1 MRIVIIKAVYF
12 ICLTCCLVSCSNL
25 ELVDINDVTI
35 TKDGKLRFPLTLETL
50 GFEIIETRNTTK
62 NVSEKQIQNIGLL
75 VFEATGGENIKDED
89 RLLQKV
95 YIEPIDILNNGPI
108 EKTYIELSP
117 YDSDC
122 HIVVY
127 ANLSTEAQER
137 MNNILIS
144 TDESDT
150 NTSTWADIKDF
161 TIILSE
167 IYPDLDKPGE
177 TYSDSL
183 PMSSEII
190 YLSSISPE
198 TTKIGRAHV

>member
-1 MRIVIIKAVYF
+1 MLFR
-12 ICLTCCLVSCSNL
+12 S
-25 ELVDINDVTI
+25 
-35 TKDGKLRFPLTLETL
+35 
-50 GFEIIETRNTTK
+50 
-62 NVSEKQIQNIGLL
+62 
-75 VFEATGGENIKDED
+75 
-89 RLLQKV
+89 
-95 YIEPIDILNNGPI
+95 NGPI

-167 IYPDLDKPGE
+167 I
-177 TYSDSL
+177 
-183 PMSSEII
+183 
-190 YLSSISPE
+190 
-198 TTKIGRAHV
+198 